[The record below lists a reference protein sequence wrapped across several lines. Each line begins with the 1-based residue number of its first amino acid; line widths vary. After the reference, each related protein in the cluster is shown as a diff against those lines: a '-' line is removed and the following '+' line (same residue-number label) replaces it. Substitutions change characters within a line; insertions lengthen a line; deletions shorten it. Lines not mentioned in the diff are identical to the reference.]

1 MKFPG
6 KVPRCFL
13 IVWLRL
19 DVVEFDTISV
29 SDSSKEKFKTL
40 KSMVSLKRKQIF
52 IVVVLEETLL
62 LFFIL
67 KMCQLQCLYV
77 ARLTLI
83 AITVR
88 NISLNFYP

>member
-1 MKFPG
+1 
-6 KVPRCFL
+6 
-13 IVWLRL
+13 
-19 DVVEFDTISV
+19 
-29 SDSSKEKFKTL
+29 
-40 KSMVSLKRKQIF
+40 MVSLKRKQIF

-83 AITVR
+83 AITAQ